1 MAAVRRVGPTRLLL
15 RVEEAAERLGIAR
28 TSMFQL
34 IATRQ
39 VDSVTVGRLRRI
51 PVAALEEYVER
62 LLEAQREDQ
71 GEARHSDASIGALDT
86 AGSGG

>member
-1 MAAVRRVGPTRLLL
+1 MAVLDRVGSTRLLL

-39 VDSVTVGRLRRI
+39 VESVTVGRLRRI
-51 PVAALEEYVER
+51 PVAALEAFVER
-62 LLEAQREDQ
+62 LMAEQREAKA
-71 GEARHSDASIGALDT
+71 EAEHNDASMGALDT
-86 AGSGG
+86 AGSND